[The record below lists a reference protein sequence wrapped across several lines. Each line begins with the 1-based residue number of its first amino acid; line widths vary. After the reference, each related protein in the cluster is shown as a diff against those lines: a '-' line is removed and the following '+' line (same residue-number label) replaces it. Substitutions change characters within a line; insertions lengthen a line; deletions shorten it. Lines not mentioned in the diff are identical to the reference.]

1 MNEMKYITIKVPKK
15 KLSLE
20 EHIKQIKKVYPKKS
34 YNPLRHGMI
43 SYQELLE
50 RGWSK
55 QPEIVYEMKYVYYD
69 EEYDDYDT
77 VCQRIKDQI
86 PGVEIVK

>member
-1 MNEMKYITIKVPKK
+1 MDEMKYIIIKVPKK
-15 KLSLE
+15 KLTKE
-20 EHIKQIKKVYPKKS
+20 EYIEQTKKAYPEKN

-55 QPEIVYEMKYVYYD
+55 QPEIVSEMKYVYYD
-69 EEYDDYDT
+69 DEFDDYDT